1 MRIVAGKFRG
11 RNLVK
16 SDHLKL
22 RPTTDKNREAL
33 FNILTSGKLG
43 FEIRDS
49 QILDMCCGT
58 GAVGFEALSRGAK
71 AVTFVDLSREHLE
84 VVKKNSVL
92 LEVENSCEILCA
104 DAKKLSQNNKQF
116 DLVFVD
122 PPYAEDYLV
131 IVKNL
136 VEKGWIGEKSLVV
149 VESQT
154 TKEEL
159 GFDGL
164 QLVESRVYGATSFW
178 FFLRNNFVIL
188 SVSEGSHE
196 FKLQNSNS

>member
-1 MRIVAGKFRG
+1 MRIIAGKFRG
-11 RNLVK
+11 RKLVK

-43 FEIRDS
+43 FEIIDA
-49 QILDMCCGT
+49 QVLDMCCGT

-71 AVTFVDLSREHLE
+71 KVTFVDLSREHLE
-84 VVKKNSVL
+84 VVKKNAAL
-92 LEVENSCEILCA
+92 LGVENFCEILGA

-122 PPYAEDYLV
+122 PPYADDYLV

-136 VEKGWIGEKSLVV
+136 IEKGWICEKSLVV

-154 TKEEL
+154 TKDKL
-159 GFDGL
+159 NFDEL
-164 QLVESRVYGATSFW
+164 QLLESRVYGSTSFW
-178 FFLRNNFVIL
+178 FF
-188 SVSEGSHE
+188 SK
-196 FKLQNSNS
+196 KLQ

>member
-33 FNILTSGKLG
+33 FNILTSGKLAKDFG
-43 FEIRDS
+43 FEIAGA
-49 QILDMCCGT
+49 QVLDMCCGT
-58 GAVGFEALSRGAK
+58 GAVGFEALSRGAQS
-71 AVTFVDLSREHLE
+71 VTFVDLNRAHLE

-92 LEVENSCEILCA
+92 LGVENSCEILSL
-104 DAKKLSQNNKQF
+104 DAKKLSENKKSF

-122 PPYAEDYLV
+122 PPYAEDYKE

-136 VEKGWIGEKSLVV
+136 LTKNWINEKSLVV
-149 VESQT
+149 IESQT
-154 TKEEL
+154 TKEDL
-159 GFDGL
+159 NFDGL
-164 QLVESRVYGATSFW
+164 KLLDSRSYGSTSFW
-178 FFLRNNFVIL
+178 FFCI
-188 SVSEGSHE
+188 
-196 FKLQNSNS
+196 